1 MDASTRGEG
10 LVLGVM
16 FVHGPGVETVKVTV
30 VVAAEAVAPAGLP
43 VTWKV
48 YEPGVREDATMIV
61 KPLVA
66 PAVVGVTG
74 STVKPPQVIPDGR
87 PEQDSVT
94 GLGVPAVNFAST
106 VTATEVPCVILTGP
120 LFDNE

>member
-48 YEPGVREDATMIV
+48 YEPGVTEDATLTV
-61 KPLVA
+61 KPLVT
-66 PAVVGVTG
+66 PTVVGVTG
-74 STVKPPQVIPDGR
+74 LTLKLSQVTPAGR
-87 PEQDSVT
+87 LLLTQDKVT
-94 GLGVPAVNFAST
+94 G
-106 VTATEVPCVILTGP
+106 
-120 LFDNE
+120 